1 MTTGM
6 DWIILVGGLLLLLLL
21 SLATAFSC
29 YKRCRSDQIMVV
41 YGKVGTGESARCIHG
56 GAAFIWPL
64 LQGYQF
70 LDLTPMNVD
79 ADLKGALSQQNI
91 RIDAPAS
98 FTVGISTTPE
108 IMKNAAER
116 LLGLSLGNIRDMA
129 QEIIMGQMRQVIAS
143 MTIEEINSDREKL
156 IDGVTKSIATELD
169 KIGLRL
175 INVNIRDVTDQGG
188 YIEALGKEAAAKA
201 VNEAKVKVA
210 QARRD
215 GEVGSAMADKERT
228 VQVASSEA
236 DAKEGENE
244 SAIRVAASE
253 ATRRSKEAESLE
265 KAETAERIAQANIE
279 ANSYDA
285 KKRAEEA
292 RADVERAT
300 RYANE
305 IVPAEI
311 QRDRVRVHAEA
322 EAQKDR
328 VEAEGRADAIRSVQ
342 TAEADGIRAKL
353 EGRAEGFK
361 RLTEAAGSR
370 PDLAINLLMVE
381 QMPVLVE
388 AQAEAIKNI
397 KIDKITVWDG
407 AGGKNGE
414 SSTQNFIRSLG
425 GALPPLHAI
434 AAQAGID
441 LPEFM
446 GSVQSDRDIKKT
458 GAKPDAGSDGE
469 PAPNSRAGAE
479 KAKTA

>member
-1 MTTGM
+1 M
-6 DWIILVGGLLLLLLL
+6 DWIIGIGALLFLFVVSL
-21 SLATAFSC
+21 STAFAC
-29 YKRCRSDQIMVV
+29 YKRCRSDQILVV

-79 ADLKGALSQQNI
+79 ANLTGALSQQNI

-98 FTVGISTTPE
+98 FTVGISTTPD

-116 LLGLSLGNIRDMA
+116 LLGLSLTNIRDMA

-188 YIEALGKEAAAKA
+188 YIEALGQEAAAKA

-215 GEVGSAMADKERT
+215 GEVGSALADKERT
-228 VQVASSEA
+228 VQVAASQA

-253 ATRRSKEAESLE
+253 ATRRTNEAASRE
-265 KAETAERIAQANIE
+265 KAETAEKIALANIE
-279 ANSYDA
+279 ANSYAA
-285 KKRAEEA
+285 KKRAEDA
-292 RADVERAT
+292 RAEVERAT
-300 RYANE
+300 RFANE
-305 IVPAEI
+305 VVPAEI
-311 QRDRVRVHAEA
+311 ERERIKVHAEA
-322 EAQKDR
+322 AAQKER
-328 VEAEGRADAIRSVQ
+328 VEAEGRADAIRFVQ
-342 TAEADGIRAKL
+342 KAEADGIQAKL

-381 QMPVLVE
+381 QMPTLVS
-388 AQAEAIKNI
+388 AQADAIKNI

-407 AGGKNGE
+407 ASGQGDG
-414 SSTQNFIRSLG
+414 STQNFLRSLG
-425 GALPPLHAI
+425 GALPPLHAV
-434 AAQAGID
+434 AAQAGIK

-446 GSVQSDRDIKKT
+446 GRVQSDKDMKNVPENHET
-458 GAKPDAGSDGE
+458 STTTQESA
-469 PAPNSRAGAE
+469 
-479 KAKTA
+479 